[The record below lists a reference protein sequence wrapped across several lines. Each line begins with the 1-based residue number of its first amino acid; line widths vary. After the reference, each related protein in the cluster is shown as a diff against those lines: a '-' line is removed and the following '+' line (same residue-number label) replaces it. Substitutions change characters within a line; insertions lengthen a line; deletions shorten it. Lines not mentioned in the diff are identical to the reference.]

1 MTRALARRP
10 ESALFVLALGVY
22 AYFFQAGGWNQNVRF
37 DLTRAIVEQH
47 TLVLDDYIVNTGDY
61 AFASGH
67 YYSDK
72 APGLSVLAVPVYAAV
87 HPLARGQRVR
97 GWVVHLGAYL
107 ATVLCVSLPAALAV
121 AMLFRVAIVLGAP
134 ASVAAALA
142 LAWAFGTLAL
152 PYATLFYGHQLT
164 AALLFIAFGL
174 LVTARAAARWTPR
187 RMLLVGFLLGG
198 AIATEYPAVLAAAVI
213 GAYALALVR
222 PRERLLWALLG
233 AAIPL
238 LAVAAYHTAAFGG
251 PLTSGYGATGDR
263 ARDGGLFLGITLPS
277 AHVLRKVVLSPGRG
291 LLKHAPWL
299 VLGLI
304 GAVLMIRDRKRR
316 PEGLV
321 CLGVIVLGLWFN
333 SSLTQTPGDWAA
345 GRGIGTRHLVP
356 SLPFYVLALAGLVGD
371 WWRRPRVRA
380 VVGAAFSVLV
390 LVSASRMLV
399 ATAVLPEVP
408 LVDDPFE
415 DYLLPRWRA
424 DKVAV
429 NTIPVHTGP
438 ANDDPTAWNVGQ
450 KMGLAGR
457 ASLLP
462 LALFAVAGGVWLV
475 GAVWSL
481 SNSVDPIVRSRQD
494 QGAS

>member
-10 ESALFVLALGVY
+10 ETALFVLALGVY

-47 TLVLDDYIVNTGDY
+47 TLVLDDYIANTGDY
-61 AFASGH
+61 AFVDRH
-67 YYSDK
+67 YYSDA

-87 HPLARGQRVR
+87 HPLARGPRVR
-97 GWVVHLGAYL
+97 GWIVHLGAYL
-107 ATVLCVSLPAALAV
+107 STLICVALPSALTLT
-121 AMLFRVAIVLGAP
+121 MLFRVAIALGAP
-134 ASVAAALA
+134 ATAAAALG

-152 PYATLFYGHQLT
+152 PYATLFYSHQLT

-174 LVTARAAARWTPR
+174 LVTVRLASRWTAS
-187 RMLLVGFLLGG
+187 RMLVVGCLLGS
-198 AIATEYPAVLAAAVI
+198 AIATEYPSALAVAAI

-222 PRERLLWALLG
+222 PRGRLVWMALG
-233 AAIPL
+233 AALPL
-238 LAVAAYHTAAFGG
+238 LALAAYHTAAFGG
-251 PLTSGYGATGDR
+251 PLTTGYGATGDR

-277 AHVLRKVVLSPGRG
+277 ARVLQKVVLSPGRG
-291 LLKHAPWL
+291 LLRHAPWL
-299 VLGLI
+299 ILGVF
-304 GAVLMIRDRKRR
+304 GAVRMVRDRTRR
-316 PEGLV
+316 PEGLA
-321 CLGVIVLGLWFN
+321 CLGVIVLGLCFN
-333 SSLTQTPGDWAA
+333 SALTQTPGDWAA

-356 SLPFYVLALAGLVGD
+356 SLPFYVLAMVGLTGD

-380 VVGAAFSVLV
+380 LVGAAFSALV
-390 LVSASRMLV
+390 VISASRMLI
-399 ATAVLPEVP
+399 ATAVHPEVP

-424 DKVAV
+424 DQVAV

-438 ANDDPTAWNVGQ
+438 MNDDPTAWNLGQ

-462 LALFAVAGGVWLV
+462 LAGFALLVTVWLASTV
-475 GAVWSL
+475 RPAERW
-481 SNSVDPIVRSRQD
+481 PIQME
-494 QGAS
+494 